1 MSDDS
6 RRPERRPRSRRTLTV
21 LGAIALLG
29 AIGFGSLGVWQV
41 ERLGWKNALIAAVA
55 ERTSAVPVDPSAD
68 GTWERFDPEV
78 DEYRRVAISG
88 QFDNLS
94 ETLVQAV
101 TAYGGGFWVMT
112 PLALGDGRAVLV
124 NRGFVLPEQRDP
136 GARGS
141 AAPEG
146 IVTVTGLLRQ
156 TEPDGGFLRS
166 NDPAGGRWFSRDVA
180 AIGAHDGL
188 DDVAPFFIDADRL
201 APDAV
206 PIGGLTVISFSN
218 NHLIYAITWFALAA
232 MLLAGFGYVVWDRK
246 RG

>member
-6 RRPERRPRSRRTLTV
+6 RRPERRPRSRRTIGV

-41 ERLGWKNALIAAVA
+41 ERLGWKTALIAAVA
-55 ERTSAVPVDPSAD
+55 ERTSAAPVDPSTD

-88 QFDNLS
+88 QFDNAR

-112 PLALGDGRAVLV
+112 PLVLGDGRAVLV
-124 NRGFVLPEQRDP
+124 NRGFVLPEQRDA

-141 AAPEG
+141 VAPAG
-146 IVTVTGLLRQ
+146 AVTVTGLLRQ
-156 TEPDGGFLRS
+156 SEPDGGFLRS
-166 NDPAGGRWFSRDVA
+166 NDPAGDRWFSRDVA

-188 DDVAPFFIDADRL
+188 SDVAPFFIDADRG
-201 APDAV
+201 AAGAV